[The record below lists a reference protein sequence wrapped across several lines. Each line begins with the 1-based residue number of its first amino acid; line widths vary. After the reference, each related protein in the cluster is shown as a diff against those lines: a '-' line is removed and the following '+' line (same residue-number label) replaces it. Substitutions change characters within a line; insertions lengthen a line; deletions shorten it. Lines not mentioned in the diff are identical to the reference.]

1 MRIGFGANVTGLAG
15 MVAYSALMAL
25 VLLALFVVSLVLEA
39 PGARV
44 NLLADLD
51 RIFPTAARD
60 TLQSALQGLRGS
72 QITLG
77 LGALVSSAWAGIA
90 LWSTID
96 TAFRD
101 VYGYSGRTWL
111 EQKRWAAR
119 MLAIALALPL
129 ALLAVPTL
137 HSVVLGGAANLPF
150 GLSSAGSVGLGR
162 AGWCH
167 MRCSSAYCARSTG
180 WCREAVGRGSRP
192 GPERS
197 RPSVWSRS

>member
-15 MVAYSALMAL
+15 MVAYSALMALVPL

-119 MLAIALALPL
+119 MLAIALALPPL
-129 ALLAVPTL
+129 FSRCPPCTP
-137 HSVVLGGAANLPF
+137 S
-150 GLSSAGSVGLGR
+150 SSA
-162 AGWCH
+162 APPTC
-167 MRCSSAYCARSTG
+167 
-180 WCREAVGRGSRP
+180 
-192 GPERS
+192 
-197 RPSVWSRS
+197 PSG